1 MLLFVYGFDR
11 RQYSSLLGYL
21 AEQIDLIFLI
31 FAVLNDT
38 YGSFSTIS
46 WVSQVRID
54 RDQIEWND
62 SFSMLSWARR
72 YGTKKKSKSLLEF
85 TAFYVFQNPWRS

>member
-11 RQYSSLLGYL
+11 WQHSSLLGYL

-46 WVSQVRID
+46 WVSQVGID
-54 RDQIEWND
+54 RDQIE
-62 SFSMLSWARR
+62 
-72 YGTKKKSKSLLEF
+72 
-85 TAFYVFQNPWRS
+85 